1 MGEEN
6 GLFQR
11 SVVAIASGNVKRAKQ
26 LIAKILEDD
35 KNNIEMLSF
44 LTSMYQQTS
53 QPESALQM
61 AKRTTELDPNNP
73 QHWNNL
79 GYIYLMMGQWQ
90 AAEQCYANATI
101 LPNAAPT
108 VFLNHARALA
118 ELGRTKAAQL
128 QIQQALS
135 KSLPDELERT
145 IQTDPQFVKLRPL
158 LDRP

>member
-11 SVVAIASGNVKRAKQ
+11 SVVAIASGNVKRAKK
-26 LIAKILEDD
+26 LIAQILEDD

-44 LTSMYQQTS
+44 LTSMYQQNS
-53 QPESALQM
+53 QPEFALQM

-79 GYIYLMMGQWQ
+79 GYIYLMMEQWQ

-101 LPNAAPT
+101 LPNAPPT
-108 VFLNHARALA
+108 IFLNHARTLA
-118 ELGRTKAAQL
+118 ELGRTKAARMQL
-128 QIQQALS
+128 KQALL
-135 KSLPDELERT
+135 KSLPGELERA
-145 IQTDPQFVKLRPL
+145 IKTDPQFVKLRPL
-158 LDRP
+158 LD